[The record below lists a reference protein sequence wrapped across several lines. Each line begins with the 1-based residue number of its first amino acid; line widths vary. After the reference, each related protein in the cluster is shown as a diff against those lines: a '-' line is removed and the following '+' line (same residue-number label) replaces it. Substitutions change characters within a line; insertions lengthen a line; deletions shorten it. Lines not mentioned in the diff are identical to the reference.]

1 MAGDATVG
9 NVKRQE
15 DCIMVVTADRRER
28 PAPPAPA
35 LTSGQLAAKLE
46 PFDSFWQAPDDIDSG
61 YSSFDAYYR
70 ANFLPLLPED
80 RDTAILVVS
89 CGPGYLVK
97 TLTEAG
103 YRNVLGIDSF
113 PDKIACAE
121 QRGLNC
127 RVERGFEHLANHPDA
142 YDVVVAEQELNHL
155 TLDETLAFLALC
167 RKSLRGNG
175 LLLVYAMNGAHPLF
189 GSENLAHNIDHFY
202 TVTEF
207 SLRQIMTLGGFAD
220 VRVHPLKLYV
230 FWKNPMNYV
239 GLAITT
245 LIDFTVKLLFKLY
258 AKDVK
263 VLTKKIADRKS
274 VV

>member
-1 MAGDATVG
+1 
-9 NVKRQE
+9 
-15 DCIMVVTADRRER
+15 MVVTADRREQSTTE
-28 PAPPAPA
+28 APA
-35 LTSGQLAAKLE
+35 LTSDRLAAKLE
-46 PFDSFWQAPDDIDSG
+46 PFDSFWQAPDDIESG
-61 YSSFDAYYR
+61 YAKFDAYYR
-70 ANFLPLLPED
+70 ANFLPLLPDD
-80 RDTAILVVS
+80 REAEILVMS

-97 TLTEAG
+97 TLAEAG

-113 PDKIACAE
+113 PDKIAYAE

-127 RVERGFEHLANHPDA
+127 RVERGFEHLASHVGA
-142 YDVVVAEQELNHL
+142 YDVVIAEQELNHL
-155 TLDETLAFLALC
+155 TLDESLSFLALC
-167 RKSLRGNG
+167 RKSLRPDG
-175 LLLVYAMNGAHPLF
+175 LLIVYAMNGAHPVY

-220 VRVHPLKLYV
+220 VAVHPLKLYV

-245 LIDFTVKLLFKLY
+245 VIDVAVKILFKLY

-263 VLTKKIADRKS
+263 VLTKKIAATGRNPG
-274 VV
+274 